1 MRTQVAAIE
10 FGTSKIVTVIAES
23 GGFNRCDIIGSGTV
37 PYDGYQNG
45 EWVTPNRLAQAV
57 YNSISAAEKDA
68 NTKIKDI
75 YIGIPCECIKV
86 MSTEATV
93 PIHGERGRVSE
104 EDIDEVQDMAA
115 NVFRFDMRK
124 EHVIHRSPAW
134 FSVDNGK
141 RTMTPLNMQGENLT
155 SRVSFIVADPQF
167 VNDMRELMDS
177 MGLGINGF
185 LSPSFG
191 EQLLL
196 VSLEEREK
204 PGIFVNVGFLNT
216 EVSVIEGDAMVYHAV
231 LPMGGGHI
239 TEDLARAMEIREHEA
254 EQLKRCFVLGSDE
267 FELIDPPEFMDE
279 YGRRLNYDPDFI
291 KDCMRASVD
300 ELCGMIEM
308 TIEDAKTCV
317 LRRSP
322 VYLAGGGLALIRGG
336 KEYLSSK
343 VKRPVKVPMP
353 RAQKLNSPAYTSIMG
368 LVNLIFDSIEQR
380 SPEQDTL
387 PGRLAE
393 GFRGLFNKK

>member
-37 PYDGYQNG
+37 PYDGYQG
-45 EWVTPNRLAQAV
+45 GDWVTPNRLAQAV
-57 YNSISAAEKDA
+57 FKSISAAEKDA

-75 YIGIPCECIKV
+75 YIGIPCEYV
-86 MSTEATV
+86 HVVSTEASV
-93 PIHGERGRVSE
+93 AIRGERGRVSE

-115 NVFRFDMRK
+115 NVFRFDRK
-124 EHVIHRSPAW
+124 GGNVIHRSPAW
-134 FSVDNGK
+134 FSIDNGK
-141 RTMTPLNMQGENLT
+141 RTMVPLNMQGQNL
-155 SRVSFIVADPQF
+155 SAKVSFVVADQMF
-167 VNDMRELMDS
+167 LDDMRELMDS
-177 MGLGINGF
+177 MGLCINGF

-196 VSLEEREK
+196 TSLEEREK

-216 EVSVIEGDAMVYHAV
+216 EISVIEGDAMVYHAV

-239 TEDLARAMEIREHEA
+239 TEDLSNAMEIREHEA
-254 EQLKRCFVLGSDE
+254 EQLKRCFVLGADR
-267 FELIDPPEFMDE
+267 FELIDPPRFTDE
-279 YGRRLNYDPDFI
+279 YGRKLDFEPDFV
-291 KDCMRASVD
+291 KDCMRKSVD

-308 TIEDAKTCV
+308 TIEDAKDH
-317 LRRSP
+317 LLPRSV
-322 VYLAGGGLALIRGG
+322 VYLTGGGLALIRGG
-336 KEYLSSK
+336 REYLSSK
-343 VKRPVKVPMP
+343 LKRPVKTPLPKM
-353 RAQKLNSPAYTSIMG
+353 QKLNSPVYTSIMG
-368 LVNLIFDSIEQR
+368 LVDLIFDSIEQR

-393 GFRGLFNKK
+393 GFRGLFNRK